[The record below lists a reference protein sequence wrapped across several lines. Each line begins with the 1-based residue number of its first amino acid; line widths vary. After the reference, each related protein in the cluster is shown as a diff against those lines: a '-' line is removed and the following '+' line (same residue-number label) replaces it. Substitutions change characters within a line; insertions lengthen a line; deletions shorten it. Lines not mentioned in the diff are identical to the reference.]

1 MQKIRQIIDTQ
12 QENGFTLV
20 EIIAVLAILAI
31 LASLSMPR
39 FIDLGDNAKQ
49 KVLLTALSDLNA
61 QQSLLWYKM
70 KYSNEGWIDDETL
83 FSQLDTDLGSDYK
96 WAPKATSTGGNL
108 HFKDQKLKLM
118 RNPSTAISSGK
129 WTIE

>member
-1 MQKIRQIIDTQ
+1 MQRIRQIINIQ

-49 KVLLTALSDLNA
+49 KILLSALSELNA
-61 QQSLLWYKM
+61 QESLLWSKM
-70 KYSNEGWIDDETL
+70 KYSNEGWVDDETL

-108 HFKDQKLKLM
+108 HFKDQKLKLT

-129 WTIE
+129 WTIK